1 MKVAVIDIGSNTVR
15 LIVYTMHDK
24 TFKQLVSKKIMLG
37 LASCIENKTFT
48 SEGIAKL
55 TDALSQLK
63 HFCKMFYVEHAYY
76 FATASLRNV
85 SNKKEVLQHV
95 KHQLEIEIELL
106 SQDQEGLYDFYGS
119 RLSMNVNSGWLI
131 DIGGGSSEI
140 VGYEKDHIF
149 YNASM
154 PVGSLNLY
162 ADYVD
167 YLFPKKAEVKN
178 IKARIKKELN
188 ALPDKPKN
196 HKMTTAIGVGGSIRA
211 LLLLIRKEVKVKD
224 LNAFSKKDV
233 EMMLDLILD
242 DMESSAHKILRIKP
256 DRIHTIVPGMLILLQ
271 IMNAYGIERILI
283 SHTGLREGYLMN
295 RYQMTGGE
303 YYE

>member
-15 LIVYTMHDK
+15 LIVYTMQEK
-24 TFKQLVSKKIMLG
+24 TFEQLVSKKIMLG
-37 LASCIENKTFT
+37 LASCIENKTLT

-63 HFCKMFYVEHAYY
+63 HFCTMFHVENAYY

-95 KHQLEIEIELL
+95 WEQLGIKIELL

-119 RLSMNVNSGWLI
+119 RLSMNVDSGWLI

-196 HKMTTAIGVGGSIRA
+196 QKMTAAIGVGGSIRA
-211 LLLLIRKEVKVKD
+211 LLLLIRKEVKAKD
-224 LNAFSKKDV
+224 LSAFSKKDV
-233 EMMLDLILD
+233 EMMLDLILN

-271 IMNAYGIERILI
+271 IMNTYGIERIQI

-295 RYQMTGGE
+295 RYQMTGDE